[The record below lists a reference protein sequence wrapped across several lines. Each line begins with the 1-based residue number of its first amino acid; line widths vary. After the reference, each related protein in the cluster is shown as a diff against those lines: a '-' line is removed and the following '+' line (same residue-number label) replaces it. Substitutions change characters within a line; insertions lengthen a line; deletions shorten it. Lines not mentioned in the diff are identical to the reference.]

1 MRWSSDDDDADD
13 GHEMMFMEVDGD
25 YDKHRC
31 NSALYAHLAPSSEY
45 RKSAKSIT
53 LNTKQ

>member
-13 GHEMMFMEVDGD
+13 GHEVMFMEVGGG

-31 NSALYAHLAPSSEY
+31 NSALYVHLAPSSEY
-45 RKSAKSIT
+45 RKSAKNIT